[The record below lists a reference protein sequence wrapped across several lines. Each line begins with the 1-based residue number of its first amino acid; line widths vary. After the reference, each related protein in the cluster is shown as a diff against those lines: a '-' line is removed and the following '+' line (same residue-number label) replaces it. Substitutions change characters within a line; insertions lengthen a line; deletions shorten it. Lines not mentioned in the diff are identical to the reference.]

1 MPQISPG
8 FPLAAAVVAASVA
21 FVPMAAASPSSSAG
35 APPPPKAA
43 AQVPVLAEKLAPPA
57 PVATARAVPAQ
68 TQTTVPAQTQ
78 TTVPAQTQTTV
89 PAQTQTTVPAPTRTT
104 VPAPA
109 EAIVP
114 APTETVVPAQPKTD
128 IPAQT
133 PPAVPAPTVSAPPP
147 PVFVVPL
154 WAAGLLVALGGLLG
168 GIGGF
173 LALVRNGRAERA
185 ARRRSAATVLAAELA
200 ARRRAFERVPAP
212 PNAEAGV
219 SFVAAVSAL
228 ESLSMGFTAA
238 GDGLTLLPPALVSQA
253 VEHYAEVRRIAT
265 FVKGQSL
272 AAAARMLQGN
282 RLGGTPSPDA
292 ATLRAA
298 YIDLAGAFRGVEKL
312 VEALERYQ

>member
-8 FPLAAAVVAASVA
+8 FPFAAAVIAASVA

-68 TQTTVPAQTQ
+68 TETTVPAQTE
-78 TTVPAQTQTTV
+78 TTVPAQTETAV
-89 PAQTQTTVPAPTRTT
+89 PAQTRTT
-104 VPAPA
+104 
-109 EAIVP
+109 VP